1 MSHVELVFLRV
12 ARNVKNASR
21 LKASQFNYT
30 FIAMKKNN
38 LTETING
45 VASTASTECTNHQQ
59 WTKYHS
65 KQGHGFAAEDANA
78 LYDKM
83 HGKHV
88 DKVGLDNSKNGADRI
103 VNGVEIQTKYCA
115 NATKSVDA
123 AFENGQFRYSGM
135 KLEVPKEQYE
145 EALQIMREGISQG
158 KVPGVTDP
166 NMAEQIIVKGHY
178 TYDEAVRIAK
188 AGNMDSI
195 KFDIKTQAVAC
206 TFACGLSFAVSYC
219 TAKSKGMSHTDA
231 LKFAARQAAK
241 SGCSTLVT
249 GVAAQQLLRTHV
261 GRNFAAIATKAV
273 KPVVR
278 SAMKTEVGKNV
289 LTKTASVIAG
299 KQVAGVAATNVITKA
314 LRTNA
319 VVSTVVFVGTS
330 IPDTLRLCCG
340 KITGR
345 EYAENTASNAAGVG
359 GGWAGASAGAAIG
372 SAVFPGI
379 GTAVGGIL
387 GGLGGGISAS
397 LGVKKVFSL
406 FKQL

>member
-1 MSHVELVFLRV
+1 
-12 ARNVKNASR
+12 
-21 LKASQFNYT
+21 
-30 FIAMKKNN
+30 MKKNN

-45 VASTASTECTNHQQ
+45 VASTASTECTNQQQ
-59 WTKYHS
+59 WTKYHN

-78 LYDKM
+78 LWDKM
-83 HGKHV
+83 HGKRV

-103 VNGVEIQTKYCA
+103 VNDIKIQDKYYQTA
-115 NATKSVDA
+115 KKSVDS

-135 KLEVPKEQYE
+135 KLEVPKNQYD
-145 EALQIMREGISQG
+145 EAVRIMRERISQG

-166 NMAEQIIVKGHY
+166 NMAEQIILKGHY
-178 TYDEAVRIAK
+178 TYEEAVRIAK

-219 TAKSKGMSHTDA
+219 TAKSKGMCHTDA
-231 LKFAARQAAK
+231 LKYAAKQTAK
-241 SGCSTLVT
+241 SGGTTLIT

-273 KPVVR
+273 KPVVH

-330 IPDTLRLCCG
+330 IPDTVRLCCG

-345 EYAENTASNAAGVG
+345 EYTENTVSNAAGVG
-359 GGWAGASAGAAIG
+359 VGWAGASVGAAIG
-372 SAVFPGI
+372 SAVFPGV
-379 GTAVGGIL
+379 GTIVGGIV
-387 GGLGGGISAS
+387 GGIGGGIGAS

-406 FKQL
+406 FK